1 MRKGCI
7 KSPCLVGVY
16 HSNLVF
22 VEERPDL
29 HTPLQQTNEQTQLQN
44 KKIEF
49 TYNYFPRRLLN
60 EQR

>member
-49 TYNYFPRRLLN
+49 TYNEMR
-60 EQR
+60 